1 MLAPPTGAGTMK
13 HACTGRGSADGRRPG
28 PTGCVPDQGRRP
40 LTTARWGPALV
51 VAVHAPAVDGRATEA
66 ARRALAE
73 ALGVRPARVALRS
86 GATSRDKL
94 FTVTAPPAD
103 LDRRLRALRDG
114 Q

>member
-1 MLAPPTGAGTMK
+1 MT
-13 HACTGRGSADGRRPG
+13 RVDGDPLVVAVRVRPG
-28 PTGCVPDQGRRP
+28 ASRTRVGGRYDGP
-40 LTTARWGPALV
+40 WGPALV

-73 ALGVRPARVALRS
+73 SLGVRPARLTLRA

-94 FTVTAPPAD
+94 FAVEAPPAG
-103 LDRRLRALRDG
+103 LGQRVLQLRDG